1 MRPRRGINM
10 LKKLNY
16 PLIFGTLIIMIL
28 ILIVTF
34 QQQLITLDPYA
45 ENFGKVQ
52 YIDGEFIANKPPLAP
67 NKINI
72 LGTDILGRDIYSRII
87 AGASITLKIGLLTVL
102 FRLIIAIPL
111 AFFAGFGNRIISK
124 IIKFFSISF
133 TAVPAL
139 IVSFLILNLTQ
150 LKRLELEQSIMA
162 FAIVLTFVGW
172 GRLAYNFQDNIK
184 NILNKD
190 FIQGEIAIGKNRLL
204 IAVQNV
210 IPHLLPSIIINSFF
224 EMGKALMMLAALGV
238 FGVYVGVNKVNM
250 ETIQYMRLTIIPS
263 YYPEWGGML
272 STSRYAITISK
283 PWLAFFP
290 ALAFFISIIGF
301 NLLGEGIAYEVN
313 KRDSK
318 VIPWIKRLFFHLSPL
333 TYIYEIRHFNNY
345 KKNIAVKTSLIII
358 VIIIIL
364 IPPPKSIYELNEEEI
379 FKHIEELS
387 KDKYEGRLTGT
398 KGRDAA
404 CEYIIAELKKAGV
417 QPLFD
422 GKYIS
427 DNIVKRSLVVVNKSV
442 LTVTDSSG
450 NKFDEFRLREDFNL
464 FKVFYTEEQVGEL
477 KLINRVEGEI
487 LTFEQLNNNEYDK
500 DKKYFVVLD
509 WDYIKDLH
517 RQKYVALIEQIAG
530 EPYVTGIIAP
540 YLNRVAIEG
549 KIFPSTID
557 YSNYDW
563 SDAIRRYNPFYL
575 VSSIEAAEKIAEHK
589 GKLLS
594 LDIDGYINGNT
605 TIKNVAGIIEGKDK
619 ESPLVLVTS
628 YDYYGYEEGGKY
640 KGLYKNGTSIS
651 ALLEVAKGLK
661 ALEEKPEKTIIF
673 AFLDSSLLY
682 GEGASCF
689 ITNEYV
695 NGNTFFIYTDYLGL
709 KGSHKLFIDSSFSSS
724 EQGAHYNYIDYI
736 KQRVKELG
744 LSMKTASFNNQTISG
759 SQDAFKFKIDGAS
772 GIMLKGVNTKTLME
786 YKGKEQDDM
795 SLIDKK
801 LLKKQ
806 AQLIFDTIVHFNY

>member
-1 MRPRRGINM
+1 MDM
-10 LKKLNY
+10 LRKLNY
-16 PLIFGTLIIMIL
+16 PLIFGMF
-28 ILIVTF
+28 IVMVLVLVVIF
-34 QQQLITLDPYA
+34 QQQLVTLDPYA
-45 ENFGKVQ
+45 ENFGEVQ
-52 YIDGEFIANKPPLAP
+52 YINGEFIANKPPLAP

-87 AGASITLKIGLLTVL
+87 AGASTTLKIGLLTVL
-102 FRLIIAIPL
+102 FRLITAIPL
-111 AFFAGFGNRIISK
+111 AFFAGFGNRIISRV
-124 IIKFFSISF
+124 IRFFSITF
-133 TAVPAL
+133 TAIPAL

-150 LKRLELEQSIMA
+150 LKRLELEQSIRA

-172 GRLAYNFQDNIK
+172 GRLAYILQDNIK

-190 FIQGEIAIGKNRLL
+190 FIQGEIAIGKNKLL

-224 EMGKALMMLAALGV
+224 EMGKALMMIAALGV
-238 FGVYVGVNKVNM
+238 FGVYVGVNKVNT
-250 ETIQYMRLTIIPS
+250 ETISALRLSIIPS

-272 STSRYAITISK
+272 STSRYAITTSK
-283 PWLAFFP
+283 PWLALFP

-379 FKHIEELS
+379 FKHIEEFS

-417 QPLFD
+417 KPLFD
-422 GKYIS
+422 DDYIS
-427 DNIVKRSLVVVNKSV
+427 GGVVKKPLAIVNNSRLK
-442 LTVTDSSG
+442 VTNFSG
-450 NKFDEFRLREDFNL
+450 DTLAQFELRKDFKL
-464 FKVFYTEEQVGEL
+464 IKVFY
-477 KLINRVEGEI
+477 RVMQSNKYRLVDKIQGEI
-487 LTFEQLNNNEYDK
+487 LTFEQLNNYEYDK

-517 RQKYVALIEQIAG
+517 PQKYNTLIKQIAG
-530 EPYVTGIIAP
+530 EPYVGGIIVP
-540 YLNRVAIEG
+540 QLDRNVVEE
-549 KIFPSTID
+549 KIFPRFIHYSHYNKSSST
-557 YSNYDW
+557 
-563 SDAIRRYNPFYL
+563 REYNPFYL

-605 TIKNVAGIIEGKDK
+605 TVKNVAGIIEGEDK
-619 ESPLVLVTS
+619 ENPLVLVTS

-651 ALLEVAKGLK
+651 ALLEIAKGLK

-673 AFLDSSLLY
+673 VFLDSSLFDS
-682 GEGASCF
+682 EGSECF
-689 ITNEYV
+689 IINEYI
-695 NGNTFFIYTDYLGL
+695 NRNTFFVYTDYLGL
-709 KGSHKLFIDSSFSSS
+709 KGSNKLFIDSSFSSP
-724 EQGAHYNYIDYI
+724 EQGTHYNYINYI
-736 KQRVKELG
+736 RKRAKELG
-744 LSMKTASFNNQTISG
+744 LSMQVASFNNQTISG
-759 SQDAFKFKIDGAS
+759 SYDALKFKIDGAS
-772 GIMLKGVNTKTLME
+772 GIMLKGVNTETLME
-786 YKGKEQDDM
+786 YKGKEQEDI

-801 LLKKQ
+801 LLRKQ
-806 AQLIFDTIVHFNY
+806 VQLILDTIVHFNY